1 MRCLVGSF
9 RNGGLPSVS
18 KSERNVD
25 PFLLSHSYQYGASV
39 ILEGRDGA
47 NQRCTGTITAIGAQ
61 DVAIRRSSDHGI
73 CRVTVQQLKQGRYT
87 LWPAKIT

>member
-1 MRCLVGSF
+1 M
-9 RNGGLPSVS
+9 
-18 KSERNVD
+18 
-25 PFLLSHSYQYGASV
+25 
-39 ILEGRDGA
+39 EGRDGA

-87 LWPAKIT
+87 LCPAKFT